1 MTLNQDQLNAL
12 NELRSGANV
21 FLTGGAGT
29 GKTFLLHYF
38 LDLPENKKKNVIV
51 CAPTGVAA
59 INAGGATL
67 HRTFKVPVAALK
79 PLENLGTISDEIKSA
94 QIIIIDEIS
103 MCRIDVF
110 QFVMRKIIEAES
122 KSGVHKQIILIG
134 DFYQLP
140 PVVTNRKK
148 PGERYSDK
156 DVLTE
161 NYGKSAES
169 GFAFL
174 SPTWKL
180 LGFKTL
186 ALNEIVRQKDHSFS
200 AALNQIRG
208 GDVTGLDYINQHF
221 GQEKDLKAIVLTATN
236 KEADRINN
244 EQLNKIGEKSKEY
257 DAIINGEPI
266 KPSDMPV
273 SNILRLKVG
282 ARIMSLVND
291 NSHDMAYYSNGSL
304 GTVIS
309 LPRSTELDDGDTISV
324 AFDNGHTVDIEPY
337 SWKVQKYVCYTKD
350 DGKKKS
356 KKVFGLETIA
366 EIRQYPLK
374 IAYAVTIHKSQG
386 QTYDNLTV
394 MPDRCFVAGQLYV
407 ALSRAVSVDKLHL
420 TSNLRSSELITSDI
434 VKDFY
439 NGQLSLTTSD
449 FKKMGFLTIQR
460 KLAKLPYYN
469 GQVVGSQPKKPAKQ
483 DLLPTPK
490 EDKPSI
496 KVTKTA
502 KSPPS
507 PQKESLY
514 GTLSII
520 AGKEVN
526 SNNVNGI
533 CDTLSPAR
541 RNVFLKILN
550 SQFGA

>member
-12 NELRSGANV
+12 NEMKSGANV

-79 PLENLGTISDEIKSA
+79 PLEAVGTISDEIKSA
-94 QIIIIDEIS
+94 EIIIIDEIS

-110 QFVMRKIIEAES
+110 QLVMRKIIEAES
-122 KSGVHKQIILIG
+122 KSDVHKQIILVG

-156 DVLTE
+156 DVLIE
-161 NYGKSAES
+161 NYGKAAES
-169 GFAFL
+169 GFPFL

-186 ALNEIVRQKDHSFS
+186 VLNEIVRQKDHSFS
-200 AALNQIRG
+200 TALNLVRS
-208 GDVTGLDYINQHF
+208 GDASGLDYINQHY
-221 GQEKDLKAIVLTATN
+221 GKKKDPKAIVLTATN

-244 EQLNKIGEKSKEY
+244 EQLNKISDKSEEY
-257 DAIINGEPI
+257 DAIINGEQI

-273 SNILRLKVG
+273 SKTLRLKVG
-282 ARIMSLVND
+282 ARVMSLVND
-291 NSHDMAYYSNGSL
+291 NSNTIAHYSNGSL
-304 GTVIS
+304 GTVVS
-309 LPRSTELDDGDTISV
+309 LPSSTYLDDDDTIKV
-324 AFDNGHTVDIEPY
+324 AFDNGFTVDIEPY
-337 SWKVQKYVCYTKD
+337 SWKVQKYVCITINGESKN
-350 DGKKKS
+350 S
-356 KKVFGLETIA
+356 KKLFRLETIA
-366 EIRQYPLK
+366 EIKQYPLK

-394 MPDRCFVAGQLYV
+394 MPNRCFVAGQLYV
-407 ALSRAVSVDKLHL
+407 ALSRAVAVEKLHL
-420 TSNLRSSELITSDI
+420 TSELQSSELITSDI

-439 NGQLSLTTSD
+439 HGQLALTASD
-449 FKKMGFLTIQR
+449 LKKMGFPAIQK

-469 GQVVGSQPKKPAKQ
+469 NQVVSSQTNAKAKKQ
-483 DLLPTPK
+483 DLTLSKK
-490 EDKPSI
+490 EDNPSI
-496 KVTKTA
+496 KAVKATG
-502 KSPPS
+502 SLSS
-507 PQKESLY
+507 PQAKVSLY
-514 GTLSII
+514 STLSII
-520 AGKEVN
+520 AGQEVN
-526 SNNVNGI
+526 SHNVNVI
-533 CDTLSPAR
+533 CDRLSSAR
-541 RNVFLKILN
+541 RNVFMKVLN
-550 SQFGA
+550 G